1 MENNLR
7 IIPFFSELPD
17 DVLEAIS
24 RRLQREHYH
33 KGATVFLQGEP
44 ADRMYIIESGQVK
57 VVSDE
62 STREKIHAYLGSGN
76 FFGEMGVLLGEKRSA
91 TVRVV
96 IDVSVLVL
104 LKNDLDL
111 LLEEYP
117 AIALTISRE
126 LGRRLGR
133 TIQTPVQREEFNIVA
148 VVGPAT
154 PTLARFLGSRA
165 IT

>member
-1 MENNLR
+1 MESNLR
-7 IIPFFSELPD
+7 NIPFFSELPD

-62 STREKIHAYLGSGN
+62 NMREKVHAYLGPGN

-96 IDVSVLVL
+96 IDVSLLVL
-104 LKNDLDL
+104 QKNDLD
-111 LLEEYP
+111 
-117 AIALTISRE
+117 
-126 LGRRLGR
+126 
-133 TIQTPVQREEFNIVA
+133 
-148 VVGPAT
+148 
-154 PTLARFLGSRA
+154 
-165 IT
+165 